1 MVKYDLSFYFISLNF
16 LSYKILDENNREI
29 LCFATLNYPFVKI
42 TVISDTHLKPSQSIE
57 MLPMPLLNML
67 ASSDMIVHAGDFVTL
82 QCYNELKD
90 INPLVAV
97 AGNMDSP
104 ELRQILPE
112 HTTFDADGIRI
123 GVTHQGQLSVT
134 DMTGLGYFARELKVD
149 LLIFGHIHRPKIH
162 KSGEITLLCPGSPT
176 SPRQS
181 EPSAAEVTI
190 EEGGVEAV
198 IVNFKGKVC
207 DSIQFARSLVED

>member
-1 MVKYDLSFYFISLNF
+1 M
-16 LSYKILDENNREI
+16 
-29 LCFATLNYPFVKI
+29 KI
-42 TVISDTHLKPSQSIE
+42 TVISDTHLKPGQSIE
-57 MLPMPLLNML
+57 MLPPTLLKML
-67 ASSDMIVHAGDFVTL
+67 ASSDMIVHAGDFVSL
-82 QCYNELKD
+82 QCYNELKE

-104 ELRQILPE
+104 ELRQILPQ

-123 GVTHQGQLSVT
+123 GVTHQGQLSVI
-134 DMTGLGYFARELKVD
+134 DMTGLGYFARELEVD

-162 KSGEITLLCPGSPT
+162 KSGDTTLLCPGSST

-190 EEGGVEAV
+190 EEGEVSVV
-198 IVNFKGKVC
+198 IVNFEGKVC
-207 DSIQFARSLVED
+207 DSIQFAKSLE